1 MVLRGVTVFLL
12 RLRGVA
18 AKPKIHR
25 ALKTEKCGEKVLLR
39 KLCKVV
45 DLMVEVRIS

>member
-1 MVLRGVTVFLL
+1 MFLL

-45 DLMVEVRIS
+45 DLKAEVRIS

>member
-1 MVLRGVTVFLL
+1 MRGVTVFWV
-12 RLRGVA
+12 RLRRAA

-45 DLMVEVRIS
+45 ELW